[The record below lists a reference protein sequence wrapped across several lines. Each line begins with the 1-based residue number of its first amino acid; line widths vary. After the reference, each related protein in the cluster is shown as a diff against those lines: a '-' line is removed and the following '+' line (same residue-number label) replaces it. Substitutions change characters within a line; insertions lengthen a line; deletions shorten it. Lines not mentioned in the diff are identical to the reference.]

1 MYYIYYSKIMDDC
14 ICIVHQCNSG
24 NLSWVETAAHYN
36 MLEAMYKASNIQC
49 AAVSNYI
56 V

>member
-1 MYYIYYSKIMDDC
+1 MYYTYYSKIMDDY

-24 NLSWVETAAHYN
+24 NLSWVETAAHY

-49 AAVSNYI
+49 AAVSSYI